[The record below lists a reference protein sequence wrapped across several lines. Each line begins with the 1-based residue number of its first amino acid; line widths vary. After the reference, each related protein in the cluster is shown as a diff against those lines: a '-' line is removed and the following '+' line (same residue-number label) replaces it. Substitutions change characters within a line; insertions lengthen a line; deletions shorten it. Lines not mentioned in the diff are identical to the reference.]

1 MMDLFGRKRIAQL
14 REDLAQADETNNA
27 FGRKIAQ
34 LESTELQL
42 MGQIREMDQLIYR
55 MSQCT
60 SWESMRPI
68 FNELQHPAERRMRK
82 ESNRIT
88 DVLIPEMKK
97 AYRAE
102 DQALQRKLGK

>member
-1 MMDLFGRKRIAQL
+1 MDLFGRKAKQEIA
-14 REDLAQADETNNA
+14 
-27 FGRKIAQ
+27 K
-34 LESTELQL
+34 LEASELQL

-68 FNELQHPAERRMRK
+68 FNELQAPAERRMRE
-82 ESNRIT
+82 ESNRIR

-97 AYRAE
+97 AYR
-102 DQALQRKLGK
+102 Q